1 MCYNNNYSFKVKR
14 LMKKN
19 DLLVTNL
26 TQVQL
31 AEKLNVSQ
39 VMISKWF
46 SGKHI
51 PRPKTIRKISSVIG
65 ISEEEFLLYIYE
77 KNKNLG
83 KL

>member
-1 MCYNNNYSFKVKR
+1 VIKA
-14 LMKKN
+14 LKKN

-26 TQVQL
+26 TQAQL
-31 AEKLNVSQ
+31 AKKLNVSQ

-46 SGKHI
+46 SGRHI
-51 PRPKTIRKISSVIG
+51 PRPKTIKKISEATG
-65 ISEEEFLLYIYE
+65 ISEEEFLLFIYE

>member
-1 MCYNNNYSFKVKR
+1 
-14 LMKKN
+14 LKKN

-26 TQVQL
+26 TQAEL
-31 AEKLNVSQ
+31 AKKLNVSQ
-39 VMISKWF
+39 VMVSKWF

-51 PRPKTIRKISSVIG
+51 PRPKTIKKISEAIG
-65 ISEEEFLLYIYE
+65 IQEEEFLLFIYE

>member
-1 MCYNNNYSFKVKR
+1 MKR
-14 LMKKN
+14 K
-19 DLLVTNL
+19 DLLVTNM

-31 AEKLNVSQ
+31 AEKLGVSQ

-51 PRPKTIRKISSVIG
+51 PRPSTIKKISNVIG

-77 KNKNLG
+77 KNK
-83 KL
+83 KLVRLSSS